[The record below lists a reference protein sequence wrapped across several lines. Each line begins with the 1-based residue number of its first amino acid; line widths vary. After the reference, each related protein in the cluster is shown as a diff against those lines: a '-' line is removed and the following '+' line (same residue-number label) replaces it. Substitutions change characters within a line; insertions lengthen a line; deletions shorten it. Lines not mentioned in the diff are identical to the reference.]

1 MKHAIAVAPRMISL
15 PAWPRPTAAALYR
28 IAGVLIAAGLPT
40 LFWTIA
46 LVLAA
51 KGMGVAL
58 GAPALAAF
66 GLFVAVWC
74 LAGAALVIGRSDNA
88 QGL

>member
-1 MKHAIAVAPRMISL
+1 MKHAIAVAPRMIRL
-15 PAWPRPTAAALYR
+15 PAWPRSTAATLYR

-40 LFWTIA
+40 LFWTFA
-46 LVLAA
+46 LVLAT

-58 GAPALAAF
+58 GAPALATF
-66 GLFVAVWC
+66 GLFVAACC
-74 LAGAALVIGRSDNA
+74 LAGAALVIGSSDNA